1 MKISPLLTQKY
12 QRSLF
17 CGQKRGFTLI
27 ELLAVISI
35 ISLLLTILMPAL
47 NKARGTAKRLQCG
60 TNLHQ
65 LMLAWYMYADDSGGI
80 VMTGK
85 DYNKYPTSSGNY
97 QFWNGHWMPDSSM
110 IEGGY
115 MVPEEGYLWKYAS
128 NGKLNACPS
137 LTKAMIL
144 DDHGQLG
151 YGYNFRYLSSQ
162 DDAKIGS
169 TYITHWTNLPAIKTP
184 AKKVVFGDC
193 ARNKKN
199 PAMGFPLEMTPFLP
213 PPRQQYPGFQGRHN
227 KTGNV
232 AWVDGHVSVE
242 QPKWLRAVYNINMSS
257 PQMPEDYAKKLN
269 VGDIDEDGDPETDE
283 LFSTYIPWPY
293 PM

>member
-1 MKISPLLTQKY
+1 MLRIQHNS
-12 QRSLF
+12 
-17 CGQKRGFTLI
+17 GFTLI
-27 ELLAVISI
+27 ELLVVISI
-35 ISLLLTILMPAL
+35 IGILLGILMPAL
-47 NKARGTAKRLQCG
+47 NRTREMARRLQCG
-60 TNLHQ
+60 SNLHQ
-65 LMLAWYMYADDSGGI
+65 LLLAWFMYSDNNNGI
-80 VMTGK
+80 AMPGK
-85 DYNKYPTSSGNY
+85 DYNKYLSSTGNY
-97 QFWNGHWMPDSSM
+97 QFWNGHWVPDDSLVS
-110 IEGGY
+110 GGY
-115 MVPEEGYLWKYAS
+115 MIPEEGYLWNYAPQK
-128 NGKLNACPS
+128 KLNACPS
-137 LTKAMIL
+137 LKKMMTL

-162 DDAKIGS
+162 DDTRTGS
-169 TYITHWTNLPAIKTP
+169 VYVTHWTSIVGIKQSS
-184 AKKVVFGDC
+184 KKVAFGDC

-199 PAMGFPLEMTPFLP
+199 AALGFPAEMTPFIP

-242 QPKWLRAVYNINMSS
+242 EPKWLHAVYNINMSS

-293 PM
+293 PS